1 MESRQP
7 RIPSHPHPCGDLTT
21 TSFWGDS
28 QYSFYLGGTYGS
40 RERDISLNDVKR
52 GDDSLQADSPLLIA
66 VSERQIT
73 SVIISLGPV
82 SSPRS
87 ERKDRRGA
95 GRAPIRD
102 RHPQSDSLA
111 KGKLPMLSP
120 DVSRLAGDYQL
131 NRLWRPSWLRQQMD
145 GWFCIEQEQSPRGKN
160 RGQKNSK
167 KLFTRSS
174 RARQESFFPLT
185 KTYHGSPVQESNVS
199 QKADCFLI
207 SANVLSGH

>member
-1 MESRQP
+1 
-7 RIPSHPHPCGDLTT
+7 
-21 TSFWGDS
+21 
-28 QYSFYLGGTYGS
+28 
-40 RERDISLNDVKR
+40 
-52 GDDSLQADSPLLIA
+52 
-66 VSERQIT
+66 
-73 SVIISLGPV
+73 
-82 SSPRS
+82 
-87 ERKDRRGA
+87 
-95 GRAPIRD
+95 
-102 RHPQSDSLA
+102 
-111 KGKLPMLSP
+111 
-120 DVSRLAGDYQL
+120 
-131 NRLWRPSWLRQQMD
+131 MD